1 MGTIEIK
8 ISLKDEDATIRLGE
22 DIAAALR
29 PGDAV
34 ALHGDL
40 GAGKTTLARGLIRAF
55 AGDRELEVPSPTFT
69 LVQSYEARFPLSHF
83 DLYRLSAPEEL
94 EELGFEEALQY
105 GAVVLEWPDKGGD
118 RVPSDAIHIELNDAA
133 DGREAAI
140 RASGCA
146 QDRIRRSLEIRAF
159 LEKAGKATA
168 HRTFL
173 MGDASTRAY
182 EVVQDSQGQT
192 HVLMN
197 APQQTDGP
205 PIRNG
210 KPYSQIA
217 HLAESVTPFVAIAD
231 TLKARGIAAPEIYQQ
246 DLDAGLLLIEHLG
259 SVSFLDQHGAPVP
272 ERYEMAAELLA
283 LVHRDKWP
291 SDIAAASGVRH
302 QIPPYDRR
310 AMLIETELV
319 LDWYVPFITG
329 REATSANRSSFEA
342 AWNAVLDRL
351 KTAEK
356 NIVLRDFHSP
366 NIIWREEREGLDRL
380 GIIDFQ
386 DAVIGPSAYDVASLA
401 QDARV
406 TISRELEA
414 QIVAAYHSKRLDSDS
429 SFDAERFDEAYAIM
443 AAQRN
448 SKLLGIFVRLD
459 RRDGKPAYIAHLPR
473 IRDYLNRS
481 LSHPA
486 LEPVRRW
493 YEEMGLLNGKNS

>member
-1 MGTIEIK
+1 MGTVEIK
-8 ISLKDEDATIRLGE
+8 ISLKDEEATIRLGE

-40 GAGKTTLARGLIRAF
+40 GAGKTTLARGLVRAF
-55 AGDRELEVPSPTFT
+55 AGNRELEVPSPTFT
-69 LVQSYEARFPLSHF
+69 LVQTYEARFPLSHF

-94 EELGFEEALQY
+94 EELGFDEALQY
-105 GAVVLEWPDKGGD
+105 GAAILEWPDKGGD
-118 RVPSDAIHIELNDAA
+118 RIPSDAIHVELTDAGN
-133 DGREAAI
+133 GREARI

-146 QDRIRRSLEIRAF
+146 RDRIRRSLEIRAF

-182 EVVQDSQGQT
+182 EIVQDSQGRMQ
-192 HVLMN
+192 VLMN

-217 HLAESVTPFVAIAD
+217 HLAESVTPFVAIAE
-231 TLKARGIAAPEIYQQ
+231 TLKARGVAAPEIYQQ
-246 DLDAGLLLIEHLG
+246 DLEAGLLLIEHLG
-259 SVSFLDQHGAPVP
+259 SVAFLDRHGAPVR

-283 LVHRDKWP
+283 LVHREKWP
-291 SDIAAASGVRH
+291 SDISGASGVRH
-302 QIPPYDRR
+302 RIPPYDRR

-319 LDWYVPFITG
+319 LDWYVPFATG
-329 REATSANRSSFEA
+329 KQATAADRSSFEA

-351 KTAEK
+351 ETAET

-366 NIIWREEREGLDRL
+366 NIIWREERKGLDRL
-380 GIIDFQ
+380 GVIDFQ
-386 DAVIGPSAYDVASLA
+386 DAVIGPVAYDVASLA

-406 TISRELEA
+406 TIPPELEV
-414 QIVAAYHSKRLDSDS
+414 QIVAAYRKKRLESDS
-429 SFDAERFDEAYAIM
+429 AFDAGKFDEAYAIM

-481 LSHPA
+481 LAHPA
-486 LEPVRRW
+486 LQPVRQW
-493 YEEMGLLNGKNS
+493 YDEMGLLNGKNP

>member
-1 MGTIEIK
+1 MDTAEIK
-8 ISLKDEDATIRLGE
+8 ISLKGEDATIRLGE
-22 DIAAALR
+22 DIAAALL

-55 AGDRELEVPSPTFT
+55 AGNLDLEVPSPTFT
-69 LVQSYEARFPLSHF
+69 LVQTYEARFPLSHF
-83 DLYRLSAPEEL
+83 DLYRLTAPDEL
-94 EELGFEEALQY
+94 EELGFEEALQS
-105 GAVVLEWPDKGGD
+105 GAAILEWPDKGGD
-118 RVPSDAIHIELNDAA
+118 RIPSDAIHIELTDAGE
-133 DGREAAI
+133 GREATI
-140 RASGCA
+140 RASGSA

-159 LEKAGKATA
+159 LAEAGKATA

-182 EVVQDSQGQT
+182 EVVRDSDGPAQ
-192 HVLMN
+192 VLMN

-217 HLAESVTPFVAIAD
+217 HLAESVKPFVAIAD
-231 TLKARGIAAPEIYQQ
+231 TLKARGIAAPQIYQQ

-259 SVSFLDQHGAPVP
+259 SVAFLDQHGAPVRA
-272 ERYEMAAELLA
+272 RYEMAAELLA

-302 QIPPYDRR
+302 RIPPYDRR

-319 LDWYVPFITG
+319 LDWYVPFIVG
-329 REATSANRSSFEA
+329 AEATATDRSAFEA
-342 AWNAVLDRL
+342 AWNTVLDRL
-351 KTAEK
+351 KTAEQ

-386 DAVIGPSAYDVASLA
+386 DAVMGPAAYDVASLA

-406 TISRELEA
+406 TISSELEA
-414 QIVAAYHSKRLDSDS
+414 QIVAAYCRKRFEFDSG
-429 SFDAERFDEAYAIM
+429 FDTEKFDEAYAIM

-486 LEPVRRW
+486 LEPVRR
-493 YEEMGLLNGKNS
+493 LVR